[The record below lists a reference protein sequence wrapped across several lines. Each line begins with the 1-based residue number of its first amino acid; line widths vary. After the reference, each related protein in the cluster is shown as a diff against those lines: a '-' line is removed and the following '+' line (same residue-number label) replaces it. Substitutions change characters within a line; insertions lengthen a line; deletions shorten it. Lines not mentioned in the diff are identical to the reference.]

1 MVLTVAGLSFAH
13 READMGHAISS
24 REHHRHNR
32 ATEAVGF
39 AAKLIGVGIFAGL
52 MIMYCQFLIDACFRG
67 LH

>member
-1 MVLTVAGLSFAH
+1 
-13 READMGHAISS
+13 MGHAISS